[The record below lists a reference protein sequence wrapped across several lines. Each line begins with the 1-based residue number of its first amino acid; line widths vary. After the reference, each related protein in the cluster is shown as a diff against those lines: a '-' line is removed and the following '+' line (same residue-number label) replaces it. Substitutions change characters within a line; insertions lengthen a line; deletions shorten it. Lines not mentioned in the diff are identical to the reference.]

1 MLAANEENAKDDAM
15 MNMLRNLSR
24 DDGLYRREDADR
36 LRKWHRT
43 VVGVSRKISRAFVFG
58 LFFQGDLEFVVF
70 DWLAIGWVI

>member
-58 LFFQGDLEFVVF
+58 LFFQSDLEFVVF
-70 DWLAIGWVI
+70 DWLSIGWII